1 MAETRASRSLQSPAG
16 AVGTLADLPDSLR
29 RSCKVLAH
37 EIGHMFGLSHCVFFH
52 CLMNGSNSLA
62 ESVIDSN
69 GKTKPLTRW
78 RHTMNN
84 ADKQAAISALN
95 QILELEL
102 AGVVRYTH
110 YSLMVY
116 GYNRI
121 PIVSW
126 LKGNAEEG
134 LTHAQRAGEM
144 VTLLGGH
151 PSLKIGA
158 LLETEKHDVGD
169 ILRESLEHEQTALA
183 AYYGL
188 LKIAEGK
195 SVLLE
200 EYAREM
206 IVQEELHLDEVN
218 KMLRRPGAIDPFK
231 G

>member
-1 MAETRASRSLQSPAG
+1 MDDAKKDT
-16 AVGTLADLPDSLR
+16 
-29 RSCKVLAH
+29 
-37 EIGHMFGLSHCVFFH
+37 
-52 CLMNGSNSLA
+52 
-62 ESVIDSN
+62 
-69 GKTKPLTRW
+69 
-78 RHTMNN
+78 
-84 ADKQAAISALN
+84 AISALN
-95 QILELEL
+95 RIMELEL

-110 YSLMVY
+110 YSLMVF

-126 LKGNAEEG
+126 LKANATES
-134 LTHAQRAGEM
+134 LDHAHKAGEL

-158 LLETEKHDVGD
+158 LLETEQHDIGN
-169 ILRESLEHEQTALA
+169 ILRESLAHEQTALT
-183 AYYGL
+183 AYYDL
-188 LKIAEGK
+188 LKIAEGV

-218 KMLRRPGAIDPFK
+218 KMLRHPGEMSPFA

>member
-1 MAETRASRSLQSPAG
+1 
-16 AVGTLADLPDSLR
+16 
-29 RSCKVLAH
+29 
-37 EIGHMFGLSHCVFFH
+37 
-52 CLMNGSNSLA
+52 MNDVQTQ
-62 ESVIDSN
+62 E
-69 GKTKPLTRW
+69 
-78 RHTMNN
+78 
-84 ADKQAAISALN
+84 AIAALN
-95 QILELEL
+95 RIMELEL

-110 YSLMVY
+110 YALMIY

-126 LKGNAEEG
+126 LKSNAAEG
-134 LTHAQRAGEM
+134 LAHAHKAGEL

-169 ILRESLEHEQTALA
+169 ILRESLEHEQAA
-183 AYYGL
+183 QGAYYDL
-188 LKIAEGK
+188 LKISDGK

-218 KMLRRPGAIDPFK
+218 KMLRPPGALEPFNA
-231 G
+231 